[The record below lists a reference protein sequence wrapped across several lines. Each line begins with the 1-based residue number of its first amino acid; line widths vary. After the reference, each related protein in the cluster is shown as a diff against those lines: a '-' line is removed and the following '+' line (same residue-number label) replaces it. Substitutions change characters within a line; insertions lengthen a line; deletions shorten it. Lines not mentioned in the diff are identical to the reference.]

1 MSEGYGVYSVEI
13 NGRRLSLGGD
23 YCGSGLGYLLALG
36 GVVATAYSDE
46 STDWDRA
53 VAATQRTIE
62 TAERTLRDTAT
73 VILDGL
79 DAIGYL
85 IAHSD
90 VKVMEPSQWGNLGWL
105 IHGLSNLGA
114 RCLAEADDLR
124 DAKGTL
130 GVEEAPPSPVRTA
143 AARSKPKAASAKG
156 GA

>member
-1 MSEGYGVYSVEI
+1 MSEGYGVYNVEI

-53 VAATQRTIE
+53 VAATPGTVE

-73 VILDGL
+73 AILDGL
-79 DAIGYL
+79 DAIGHLMAY
-85 IAHSD
+85 AD
-90 VKVMEPSQWGNLGWL
+90 VKEMQPSQWGNLGWL

-124 DAKGTL
+124 GAKAML
-130 GVEEAPPSPVRTA
+130 GVDEAPPSPRRS
-143 AARSKPKAASAKG
+143 AARPKPKAAAAKG